1 MYLDQVP
8 EVNKPDM
15 MTCVSEVDTKLKNV
29 DIDLSSYDSVKIWGS
44 LVEGIRLS
52 LMDSP
57 NIHGRLVV
65 FFTKLSGVQSA
76 KTWRQLQMWG

>member
-29 DIDLSSYDSVKIWGS
+29 DIDLSSYDSVKI
-44 LVEGIRLS
+44 
-52 LMDSP
+52 
-57 NIHGRLVV
+57 
-65 FFTKLSGVQSA
+65 
-76 KTWRQLQMWG
+76 